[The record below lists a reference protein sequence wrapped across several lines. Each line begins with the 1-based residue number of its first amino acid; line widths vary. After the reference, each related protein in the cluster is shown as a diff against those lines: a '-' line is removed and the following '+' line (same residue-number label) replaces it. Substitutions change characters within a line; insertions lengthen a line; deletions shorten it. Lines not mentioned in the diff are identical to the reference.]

1 MNGMTPEE
9 RIKRARIAQVQW
21 AKEGLASRCDV
32 LRKLRRSIAEQRE
45 QIVARICEDTGK
57 PPLDALAGDVL
68 VTLEQIRFYESH
80 APHIL
85 RTRRVGKP
93 SLLYLGARFYEQF
106 EPHGVVLIY
115 APSNYPFQLA
125 VVPMVTALFAGN
137 GVILKCSEKTPRVA
151 GCVEALCKDAGLPE
165 DLVQVV
171 DDAPELAAAFIDAGP
186 DLIFFTG
193 STENGRSVARR
204 AADHLIPAVL
214 ELGGKDAALV
224 FADCP
229 LERTLEGV
237 TYGAFSHAGQVCVG
251 IKRLFVEQSVYGQF
265 LARLTSRVEAL
276 RIGSDP
282 DSDLG
287 RLQDLAGRA
296 RLVAQVEDALQRGA
310 RLHVPQKNAPSWDV
324 PIVLSDVAPDARLLA
339 EETFGPVL
347 CVAPFAT
354 EAEAIALANSSA
366 FALGASVWTR
376 DRSRARRVAA
386 ALNAGSCAVNDVI
399 RNIANPQASFGGNR
413 ASGYGR
419 YHGEHGLYTF
429 SRIKSVMFCTGR
441 MPREINWFPFA
452 RKTLDWLNT
461 FVGIRHSAKGLWSA
475 VRRLL
480 LVACMFS
487 LLPSALA
494 SQMRNGHI
502 RNRVAVLRNSHGS
515 L

>member
-9 RIKRARIAQVQW
+9 RVKRARAAQVEW

-32 LRKLRRSIAEQRE
+32 LRRLRRHIAEHRE

-68 VTLEQIRFYESH
+68 VTLEQMRFYESH
-80 APHIL
+80 APRIL

-93 SLLYLGARFYEQF
+93 SLLYIGARFYEQF

-137 GVILKCSEKTPRVA
+137 AVILKCSEKTPGVA
-151 GCVEALCKDAGLPE
+151 RCVEALCKDAGLPE

-171 DDAPELAAAFIDAGP
+171 DDAPEHAAALIDAGP

-204 AADHLIPAVL
+204 AAEHLIPAVL

-229 LERTLEGV
+229 MERTLEGV

-251 IKRLFVEQSVYGQF
+251 IKRLFVEQSVYSLF
-265 LARLTSRVEAL
+265 VSRLASRVEAL
-276 RIGSDP
+276 RIGADP

-287 RLQDLAGRA
+287 QLQDPAGRA

-310 RLHVPQKNAPSWDV
+310 RLHVPQKAALSWNT
-324 PIVLSDVAPDARLLA
+324 PMVLSDVAPDARLLV

-366 FALGASVWTR
+366 FALSASVWTR
-376 DRSRARRVAA
+376 DRARAGRVAA
-386 ALNAGSCAVNDVI
+386 SLNAGSCAVNDVI
-399 RNIANPQASFGGNR
+399 RNIANPQTSFGGNR

-419 YHGEHGLYTF
+419 YHGEQGLYTF
-429 SRIKSVMFCTGR
+429 SRIKSVMLSTGR

-452 RKTLDWLNT
+452 RKTLERLNA
-461 FVGIRHSAKGLWSA
+461 FVGIRHSTKGMWTA
-475 VRRLL
+475 VRRLF
-480 LVACMFS
+480 LVGCMFG
-487 LLPSALA
+487 LLPCVLGAAEVRRA
-494 SQMRNGHI
+494 SPSMTMEE
-502 RNRVAVLRNSHGS
+502 
-515 L
+515 

>member
-9 RIKRARIAQVQW
+9 RVKRARTAQVQW
-21 AKEGLASRCDV
+21 AKEGPASRCDV
-32 LRKLRRSIAEQRE
+32 LRRLRRGIAEHRE

-68 VTLEQIRFYESH
+68 VTLEQMRYYESH
-80 APHIL
+80 AARIL
-85 RTRRVGKP
+85 RRRRIGKP
-93 SLLYLGARFYEQF
+93 ALLYIGARFYEEF
-106 EPHGVVLIY
+106 EPQGVVLIY
-115 APSNYPFQLA
+115 GPSNYPFQLT

-137 GVILKCSEKTPRVA
+137 AVILKCSEKTPRVA
-151 GCVEALCKDAGLPE
+151 RSVEELCRDAGLPE

-171 DDAPELAAAFIDAGP
+171 NDGPENAGALIEGRP

-204 AADHLIPAVL
+204 AAEHLIPVVL

-251 IKRLFVEQSVYGQF
+251 IKRLFVEQSVYGLF
-265 LARLTSRVEAL
+265 VSRLASRVQGL

-287 RLQDLAGRA
+287 QLQDAAGRA
-296 RLVAQVEDALQRGA
+296 RLFAQVEDALQSGA
-310 RLHVPQKNAPSWDV
+310 RLHVPQKAALSWNT
-324 PIVLSDVAPDARLLA
+324 PIVLSGVAPEARLLV

-366 FALGASVWTR
+366 FALSASVWTR

-399 RNIANPQASFGGNR
+399 RNITNPQAAFGGNR

-419 YHGEHGLYTF
+419 YHGEQGLYTF
-429 SRIKSVMFCTGR
+429 SRIKSVMLSSGWL
-441 MPREINWFPFA
+441 PREINWFPFA
-452 RKTLDWLNT
+452 RKTLERLNA
-461 FVGIRHSAKGLWSA
+461 FVGIRHNAKGLWTA

-480 LVACMFS
+480 LFACM
-487 LLPSALA
+487 LGVLPSVLA
-494 SQMRNGHI
+494 S
-502 RNRVAVLRNSHGS
+502 
-515 L
+515 